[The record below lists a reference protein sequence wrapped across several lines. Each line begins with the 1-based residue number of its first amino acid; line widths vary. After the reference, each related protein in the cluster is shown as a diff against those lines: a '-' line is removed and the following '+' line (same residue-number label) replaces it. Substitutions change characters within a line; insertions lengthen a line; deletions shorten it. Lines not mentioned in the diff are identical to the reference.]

1 MGMRWRE
8 MGRLRKIA
16 AVLLRH
22 GLGHLVDR
30 LGLTGRARKGET
42 PKEEVLRL
50 SEAER
55 VRMALEEL
63 GPTFVKFG
71 QVMSLRSDNL
81 PDGLIVELKKLQDA
95 VPPFPVEKAKEAIR
109 AEFGSPV
116 EELYGSFNDVPLAA
130 ASIAQ
135 VHRATLKD
143 GTEVIVKVQRPG
155 IEEIIKTDLGIMRTL
170 AHLVEKRVAEYRQ
183 FDPVGLV
190 DEFEKSITKEL
201 DFITEA
207 RSAERFRTNFK
218 DDTRVCVPAVIE
230 PLTKRRVL
238 TATFS
243 TGRKVTDLRE
253 DPAPYRQETARRIND
268 LYLIQ
273 ILEHGFFHADPHPG
287 NIFVMADGS
296 ICFHDFGIVG
306 ELDERTR
313 EAIADLFIAFV
324 EMDLDGIADTYLG
337 MGVISEEIDR
347 DGFKRD
353 IGEFIR
359 AYYWLPMKD
368 FSFAEVMKNLI
379 LIGKRY
385 KVKVKRELL
394 LLGKTFM
401 GVESIVR
408 GLDPDFNLVEN
419 IKPFAGSVMARQ
431 LLPSLSRKDM
441 YKGLRDLNR
450 FIRDLP
456 ADASRVIREL
466 KEKGLELKLKHENL
480 EEFGVRIDR
489 ASNRLSFSLIIAAI
503 IIGSSIIM
511 QLHIGPSVSGVPLL
525 GAAGYIIA
533 LVLGLWLVWSIFRS
547 GRL

>member
-1 MGMRWRE
+1 

-30 LGLTGRARKGET
+30 LGISGRSGKAES

-71 QVMSLRSDNL
+71 QVMSLRSDIL
-81 PDGLIVELKKLQDA
+81 PDSLIAELKKLQDA

-109 AEFGSPV
+109 AELGSSV
-116 EELYGSFNDVPLAA
+116 EELYDSFNDVPLAA

-143 GTEVIVKVQRPG
+143 GADVIVKVQRPG
-155 IEEIIKTDLGIMRTL
+155 IEQIIKMDLGIMRNL
-170 AHLVEKRVAEYRQ
+170 AHLIERRIPEARQ
-183 FDPVGLV
+183 FDPAGLV

-207 RSAERFRTNFK
+207 RSAERFRSNFR
-218 DDTRVCVPAVIE
+218 DDNRVCVPAIIE

-238 TATFS
+238 TAVFS
-243 TGRKVTDLRE
+243 TGRKVTDLND
-253 DPAPYRQETARRIND
+253 DPAPYRKEIAKRIND
-268 LYLIQ
+268 LYLVQ
-273 ILEHGFFHADPHPG
+273 ILDHGFFHADPHPG
-287 NIFVMADGS
+287 NIFVMADGC

-306 ELDERTR
+306 ELDERMR

-324 EMDLDGIADTYLG
+324 DMDLDGIADTYLS

-347 DGFKRD
+347 EGFKKD

-385 KVKVKRELL
+385 RVKVKRELL

-419 IKPFAGSVMARQ
+419 IRPYAGSVMARQ
-431 LLPSLSRKDM
+431 LLPSFSRKDM
-441 YKGLRDLNR
+441 YKALRDLNR
-450 FIRDLP
+450 FLRDLP
-456 ADASRVIREL
+456 TDASKAIREL

-480 EEFGVRIDR
+480 EEFGVRIDK

-511 QLHIGPSVSGVPLL
+511 QLHIGPSISGVPLL

-533 LVLGLWLVWSIFRS
+533 LILGFWLVWSIFRS

>member
-16 AVLLRH
+16 VVLLRH
-22 GLGHLVDR
+22 GLGHMVDR
-30 LGLTGRARKGET
+30 LGLSGRAGKGER

-71 QVMSLRSDNL
+71 QVMSLRSDVL
-81 PDGLIVELKKLQDA
+81 PDSLIVELKKLQDA
-95 VPPFPVEKAKEAIR
+95 VPPFPVDKAKEAIR
-109 AEFGSPV
+109 AELGSSV
-116 EELYGSFNDVPLAA
+116 EELYGSFNDAPLAA

-143 GTEVIVKVQRPG
+143 GAEVIVKVQRPG
-155 IEEIIKTDLGIMRTL
+155 IEQIIKMDLGIMRTL
-170 AHLVEKRVAEYRQ
+170 AHLLERRVPEAKE
-183 FDPVGLV
+183 FDPSGLV

-218 DDTRVCVPAVIE
+218 DDSRVCVPAVIE

-238 TATFS
+238 TAAFS
-243 TGRKVTDLRE
+243 TGRKVTDLKD
-253 DPAPYRQETARRIND
+253 DPAPYRKDIAGRVND
-268 LYLIQ
+268 LYLVQ

-287 NIFVMADGS
+287 NIFVMADGC

-313 EAIADLFIAFV
+313 EEIADLFIAFV
-324 EMDLDGIADTYLG
+324 EMDLDGIADTYLS

-385 KVKVKRELL
+385 RVKVKRELL

-419 IKPFAGSVMARQ
+419 IRPYAGSVMARQ

-441 YKGLRDLNR
+441 YKALRDLNR
-450 FIRDLP
+450 FFRDLP
-456 ADASRVIREL
+456 ADASKAIREL

-480 EEFGVRIDR
+480 EEFGVRIDK

-511 QLHIGPSVSGVPLL
+511 QLHIGPSISGVPLL

>member
-1 MGMRWRE
+1 MGMRLRE

-22 GLGHLVDR
+22 GLGHLIDK
-30 LGLTGRARKGET
+30 LGLSGRTGKGES
-42 PKEEVLRL
+42 PKEELLRR

-71 QVMSLRSDNL
+71 QVMSLRSDVL
-81 PDGLIVELKKLQDA
+81 PDSLIVELKKLQDA
-95 VPPFPVEKAKEAIR
+95 VPPFPVDKAKDAIR
-109 AEFGSPV
+109 AELGTPV

-143 GTEVIVKVQRPG
+143 GTAVIVKVQRPG

-170 AHLVEKRVAEYRQ
+170 AHLVERRIPDARQ

-207 RSAERFRTNFK
+207 RSAERFRSNFK
-218 DDTRVCVPAVIE
+218 DDPRVCVPAVIE

-243 TGRKVTDLRE
+243 TGRKVTDLRD
-253 DPAPYRQETARRIND
+253 DPAPYRRETARRIND

-313 EAIADLFIAFV
+313 EEMADLFIAFV

-337 MGVISEEIDR
+337 MGVITEEIDR
-347 DGFKRD
+347 EGFKRD

-379 LIGKRY
+379 LIGKRF

-419 IKPFAGSVMARQ
+419 IRPFAGSFMARQ

-441 YKGLRDLNR
+441 YKALRDLNR
-450 FIRDLP
+450 FFRDLP
-456 ADASRVIREL
+456 ADASRVIKEL
-466 KEKGLELKLKHENL
+466 KEKGLELKVRHENL
-480 EEFGVRIDR
+480 ENLEAHIDR

-511 QLHIGPSVSGVPLL
+511 QLHIGPSVNGVPLL